1 MPTLTPK
8 IAKLKASN
16 LIKSYSAAGFNQ
28 SRLARM
34 EGVSQSAINQRFK
47 HLPVQTPLQEAL
59 RKIGIT
65 TQYKARKFKELM
77 EAKKL
82 HGERGQ
88 EVEDNTTRIKTLQLL
103 CHVDKDI
110 NDDKSGGVRV
120 INIIRTY
127 LPQKKTEEDV
137 KQPSH

>member
-1 MPTLTPK
+1 MPRLTPE

-16 LIKSYSAAGFNQ
+16 LIKSYTAAGFNQ
-28 SRLARM
+28 TRLAEK
-34 EGVSQSAINQRFK
+34 EGVSQSAINQRLK

-65 TQYKARKFKELM
+65 TQYKAKKFKELM

-88 EVEDNTTRIKTLQLL
+88 EVEDNATRTKTLQLL
-103 CHVDKDI
+103 CQVDKDI

-120 INIIRTY
+120 INIIHAYR
-127 LPQKKTEEDV
+127 PQKKTEENA
-137 KQPSH
+137 QPSH

>member
-1 MPTLTPK
+1 MPRYLPET
-8 IAKLKASN
+8 AELKAKN
-16 LIKSYSAAGFNQ
+16 LTKSYYENGCNKAAV
-28 SRLARM
+28 ARK
-34 EGVSQSAINQRFK
+34 EGVSASAISQRFK

-65 TQYKARKFKELM
+65 TQYKAKKFKELM

-88 EVEDNTTRIKTLQLL
+88 EVEDNATRTKTLQLL
-103 CHVDKDI
+103 CQVDKDI

-120 INIIRTY
+120 INIIHAYR
-127 LPQKKTEEDV
+127 PQKKTEENA
-137 KQPSH
+137 QPSH